1 MANDKSIIKFIQIFY
16 TYLGEIKH
24 IQIDSAV
31 TDELLFTIFFDTIQ
45 EIGGKEFLKRYVD
58 EDAVF
63 ECILTTIKVGESY
76 YTF

>member
-1 MANDKSIIKFIQIFY
+1 MTDNKSIIKYIQIFY
-16 TYLGEIKH
+16 TYLGENKH

-31 TDELLFTIFFDTIQ
+31 TDELLFAIFFDTLQ
-45 EIGGKEFLKRYVD
+45 RIGGKEFVMQYVD

>member
-1 MANDKSIIKFIQIFY
+1 MANDKSIIKYIEIFY
-16 TYLGEIKH
+16 KYLGENKH
-24 IQIDSAV
+24 IQIDN
-31 TDELLFTIFFDTIQ
+31 TNELLFTIFFDTLQ
-45 EIGGKEFLKRYVD
+45 RIGGKEFVMQYVD